1 MAKIFLFHL
10 YLFIYLK
17 INNSYSYPYCNMC
30 AYWQKLV
37 DYVWIL
43 HVYDNLVCFIKKHCI
58 DWLPGTQHFCFL
70 KLIKL
75 TVDVCWIIPISY

>member
-1 MAKIFLFHL
+1 
-10 YLFIYLK
+10 
-17 INNSYSYPYCNMC
+17 MC

-58 DWLPGTQHFCFL
+58 DWLPGTQNFCFL